1 MNSFS
6 FVIRCLLSSSI
17 IVVQVTVTKSK
28 SLTRKLD
35 IAATMQLVAMKVLCL
50 RCASTK
56 FGGYC
61 YNIHCVLCI
70 LHIHVKS
77 NRFLLR
83 VQKVYW

>member
-1 MNSFS
+1 MNIFS

-28 SLTRKLD
+28 SLMRKLD

-56 FGGYC
+56 FGGTATIYTVYYAYC
-61 YNIHCVLCI
+61 TYM
-70 LHIHVKS
+70 S
-77 NRFLLR
+77 EATAFF
-83 VQKVYW
+83 